1 LRPSIVG
8 DRTGPPEEET
18 VGRFRNSL
26 DLAKSSWAVLRS
38 DRELVLLP
46 LFSFLATLVVAAT
59 FVLPI
64 IATSHGTGA
73 DGSSQSS
80 FGPVQYILGFVGYVV
95 LAYVTIFFNAALVHA
110 ADERMRGGDPT
121 LGSALRGAAS
131 RAAQILPWA
140 IVSATVSLIL
150 RAIQERGGIVARIAA
165 GFAGMAWS
173 LVTFLVLP
181 ILVIEGLGVGAA
193 IKRSSE
199 LFRRAWGEQVIANA
213 GIGLVG
219 FVAAIAGLPVL
230 LLAATG
236 IFVLQVIGIGLF
248 AVWVGLVVCVTSAL
262 SGVFQTALYHYA
274 ANGMPPAA
282 FAPATL
288 EHAFVA
294 KRKRDR

>member
-1 LRPSIVG
+1 L
-8 DRTGPPEEET
+8 
-18 VGRFRNSL
+18 GRFRNSL
-26 DLAKSSWAVLRS
+26 DLAKSSWGVLRS
-38 DRELVLLP
+38 DRELILLP
-46 LFSFLATLVVAAT
+46 LFSFIATLVVAAT
-59 FVLPI
+59 FILPVI
-64 IATSHGTGA
+64 SISHTTGA
-73 DGSSQSS
+73 DGSRQTSL
-80 FGPVQYILGFVGYVV
+80 GPVGYILLFVGYVV

-110 ADERMRGGDPT
+110 ADERMRGGDPS

-131 RAAQILPWA
+131 RAGQILPWA

-181 ILVIEGLGVGAA
+181 ILVIEGVGVGAA

-199 LFRRAWGEQVIANA
+199 LFKRTWGEQVIANA

-219 FVAAIAGLPVL
+219 LVAVLCGLPVL
-230 LLAATG
+230 LLATAG
-236 IFVLQVIGIGLF
+236 IGILTVIGVGLF

-288 EHAFVA
+288 EGAFRP
-294 KRKRDR
+294 KRNRR

>member
-1 LRPSIVG
+1 
-8 DRTGPPEEET
+8 
-18 VGRFRNSL
+18 VGRFQKSL
-26 DLAKSSWAVLRS
+26 ALAKSSWSILRS
-38 DRELVLLP
+38 DRELILLP
-46 LFSFLATLVVAAT
+46 LFSFLATLAVGAT

-64 IATSHGTGA
+64 LAMGHTTGV
-73 DGSSQSS
+73 DGSQHSS
-80 FGPVQYILGFVGYVV
+80 FGPVEYILGFIGYVV
-95 LAYVTIFFNAALVHA
+95 LAYVTIFFNAALVSA

-131 RAAQILPWA
+131 RAGQILPWA

-150 RAIQERGGIVARIAA
+150 RSLQERGGILARIAA

-181 ILVIEGLGVGAA
+181 VLVIEGLTVGKA

-199 LFRRAWGEQVIANA
+199 LFRRTWGEQVIANA

-219 FVAAIAGLPVL
+219 LAAVIAGLPVL

-236 IFVLQVIGIGLF
+236 IGVLKVVGIVAFV
-248 AVWVGLVVCVTSAL
+248 AWVALVMCVTTAL

-274 ANGMPPAA
+274 ANDMPPGA
-282 FAPATL
+282 FATAEL
-288 EHAFVA
+288 ESAFVP
-294 KRKRDR
+294 KRSRT

>member
-1 LRPSIVG
+1 
-8 DRTGPPEEET
+8 

-26 DLAKSSWAVLRS
+26 ALAKSSWAVLS
-38 DRELVLLP
+38 ADRELLLLP
-46 LFSFLATLVVAAT
+46 LFSFIATLAVGAT

-64 IATSHGTGA
+64 IATSHSTGA
-73 DGSSQSS
+73 DGSQQSS
-80 FGPVQYILGFVGYVV
+80 LGPVQYILMFVGYVL

-121 LGSALRGAAS
+121 LKSALRGAAS
-131 RAAQILPWA
+131 RAGQILPWA

-150 RAIQERGGIVARIAA
+150 RAVQERGGIVARIAA

-181 ILVIEGLGVGAA
+181 ILVIEGLTVGAA
-193 IKRSSE
+193 IKRSST
-199 LFRRAWGEQVIANA
+199 LFKKTWGEQVIANA

-219 FVAAIAGLPVL
+219 VVAVLCGLPVL
-230 LLAATG
+230 LLATAG
-236 IFVLQVIGIGLF
+236 IGVLTVIGVAAF
-248 AVWVGLVVCVTSAL
+248 VAWVLLVACVTTAL

-282 FAPATL
+282 FARS
-288 EHAFVA
+288 EIEGAFRP
-294 KRKRDR
+294 KRRR